1 MSSVTANGVSLC
13 YAESGAGPAA
23 AYIHVIGVASYARRL
38 VAPTLVL
45 RGSNDRKLAAALGE
59 EMARTIAGAHRHV
72 MQGESHSLVIRSGA
86 ARQVVMAFQDEQEAK
101 HV

>member
-59 EMARTIAGAHRHV
+59 EMPRTIPGAHLHV
-72 MQGESHSLVIRSGA
+72 MQGESHSLVIRSA
-86 ARQVVMAFQDEQEAK
+86 APRQVVMAFLAAQEAK